1 MGWDGV
7 KSWGTREA
15 KRARAWGEGGG
26 GDQELKQ
33 ETQRIEEK
41 ITYIKINPFKK
52 KKKTRN
58 QISSRVDEKKRKEK
72 KENQGRVW
80 GCEATTLQAGV

>member
-7 KSWGTREA
+7 KSWGAREA

-41 ITYIKINPFKK
+41 ITYIKINPLK